1 VKKSEVL
8 KINSYPVDSQ
18 IWLDCIMDDRQ
29 FSYIT
34 NTKKK
39 SSNSSGLTPTPTLV
53 RTSAGFSKKTLS
65 TFSLKQV
72 LK

>member
-1 VKKSEVL
+1 
-8 KINSYPVDSQ
+8 
-18 IWLDCIMDDRQ
+18 MDDRQ

-39 SSNSSGLTPTPTLV
+39 NSQALPGLTQTPTLV
-53 RTSAGFSKKTLS
+53 RTSAGFQKKTLS
-65 TFSLKQV
+65 RFSLKQV